1 MLAFFNLRDSQ
12 LLQVGSTSKSN
23 TYLEKNDAMTPP
35 PPSLPP
41 LLQLN
46 SLPHLLTSVQLLR
59 SSLVN
64 SQVQATVAR
73 DLGLD
78 EYINFGKK
86 VSWSFF
92 YGTC

>member
-12 LLQVGSTSKSN
+12 LLQVRSTSKCN
-23 TYLEKNDAMTPP
+23 TYIEKNDVMTP

-41 LLQLN
+41 LLRLS